1 MKVYQRFSSL
11 FVFAA
16 VAVLSGCQTLQSLD
30 KGLYNVAESISE
42 TDRVTGQRTL
52 SAADRGAQIRQGN
65 AAVEQILA
73 GEKNAGR
80 KIDAAL
86 DRKQYQRLIRIFDR
100 IHQVSHLS
108 QERWQPVL
116 IDRDSFNA
124 FTTGGTYI
132 VVHDGLMKQLN
143 DAEVAAVVGHE
154 IAHTVANHVGE
165 RQTTQQLS
173 LLASSAARQKS
184 FQAAYTHELEREA
197 DRIGVLYSALAGY
210 DPYAATRI
218 WQRQFQQE
226 GNARSLFAHDHPV
239 NAERATE
246 TKTLADKVKQY
257 YQPGRINPNAVTL
270 RDNNSLWRK
279 RENRDAATAGEGG
292 GVSAILSTALGAY
305 VGHQQAKQEAVRQSQ
320 QAQFVQAVEKQMK
333 LEQQKRASKTS
344 WATRWRYSGNLA
356 LKGVV
361 MGFLAQDSKGK
372 TYRYV
377 AHQSGIVRPGQRF
390 DLTFVMKD
398 GTTLKQLEQMKAR
411 YYLDDALPAR

>member
-1 MKVYQRFSSL
+1 MLLILTASTI
-11 FVFAA
+11 
-16 VAVLSGCQTLQSLD
+16 LSGCQTLQNLD

-52 SAADRGAQIRQGN
+52 SAADRSAQIRQGN
-65 AAVEQILA
+65 AAVEQMLA
-73 GEKNAGR
+73 GEKKAGR
-80 KIDAAL
+80 KIHASL

-100 IHQVSHLS
+100 IHRVSHLS
-108 QERWQPVL
+108 QERWQPIL

-132 VVHDGLMKQLN
+132 VVHSGLMKQLN

-173 LLASSAARQKS
+173 ALASSAARQKG

-218 WQRQFQQE
+218 WQRQFKEQ

-239 NAERATE
+239 NAERAAE
-246 TKTLADKVKQY
+246 TKVLANKVKQY
-257 YQPGRINPNAVTL
+257 YQPGRINPNAATL
-270 RDNNSLWRK
+270 RDNNSLWQK
-279 RENRDAATAGEGG
+279 RENRDQATAGEGG

-320 QAQFVQAVEKQMK
+320 HAQFVQAVEKHMK
-333 LEQQKRASKTS
+333 LEQQKRASNTS

-372 TYRYV
+372 THRYV
-377 AHQSGIVRPGQRF
+377 AHQPGVVRPGQRF

-398 GTTLKQLEQMKAR
+398 GITMKQLEKMKAR
-411 YYLDDALPAR
+411 YYLDDALPAK

>member
-1 MKVYQRFSSL
+1 MKTHQRFSLL
-11 FVFAA
+11 FILTASTI
-16 VAVLSGCQTLQSLD
+16 LSGCQTLQSLD

-65 AAVEQILA
+65 AAVEQMMA
-73 GEKNAGR
+73 AEKKAGR
-80 KIDAAL
+80 KTNASL
-86 DRKQYQRLIRIFDR
+86 DRKQYERLIRIFDR

-108 QERWQPVL
+108 QERWQPIL
-116 IDRDSFNA
+116 IDRNSFNA

-132 VVHDGLMKQLN
+132 VVHSGLMQQLN

-173 LLASSAARQKS
+173 ALASSAARQKG

-218 WQRQFQQE
+218 WQRQFKEQ

-239 NAERATE
+239 NAERAAE
-246 TKTLADKVKQY
+246 TKILASKVKQY
-257 YQPGRINPNAVTL
+257 YQPGRINPNAATL
-270 RDNNSLWRK
+270 RDNNSLWQK

-320 QAQFVQAVEKQMK
+320 HAQFVQAVEKHMK
-333 LEQQKRASKTS
+333 LEQQKRASNTS

-372 TYRYV
+372 THRYV
-377 AHQSGIVRPGQRF
+377 AHQPGVVRPGQRF
-390 DLTFVMKD
+390 DLIFVMKD
-398 GTTLKQLEQMKAR
+398 GVTMTQLEKMKAR

>member
-1 MKVYQRFSSL
+1 MNVHQRLSL
-11 FVFAA
+11 LLILAA
-16 VAVLSGCQTLQSLD
+16 TAVLSGCQTLQNLD

-52 SAADRGAQIRQGN
+52 SAADRSAQIRQGN

-73 GEKNAGR
+73 GEKKAGR

-86 DRKQYQRLIRIFDR
+86 DRKQYQRLVSIFDR

-108 QERWQPVL
+108 RERWQPVL

-173 LLASSAARQKS
+173 LLASSAARQKG

-239 NAERATE
+239 NAERAAE
-246 TKTLADKVKQY
+246 TKALANKVKQY
-257 YQPGRINPNAVTL
+257 YQAGRINPNAVTL
-270 RDNNSLWRK
+270 RDNNSLWQK
-279 RENRDAATAGEGG
+279 RENNDAAKAGEGG

-320 QAQFVQAVEKQMK
+320 QAQFVQAVEKYMK
-333 LEQQKRASKTS
+333 LEQQKKASPTS
-344 WATRWRYSGNLA
+344 WVTRWRYSGNLA

-361 MGFLAQDSKGK
+361 MGLLAQDSKGK
-372 TYRYV
+372 MHRYV
-377 AHQSGIVRPGQRF
+377 AHQSGNVSPGQRF

-398 GTTLKQLEQMKAR
+398 GVTLKQLEQMKSR